1 MYQVE
6 AVSEIIDGLFREFL
20 QLRLSPA
27 WDQEEMVRVQDWL
40 EA

>member
-20 QLRLSPA
+20 QVRLSPA
-27 WDQEEMVRVQDWL
+27 WDQEELPRWQEWL